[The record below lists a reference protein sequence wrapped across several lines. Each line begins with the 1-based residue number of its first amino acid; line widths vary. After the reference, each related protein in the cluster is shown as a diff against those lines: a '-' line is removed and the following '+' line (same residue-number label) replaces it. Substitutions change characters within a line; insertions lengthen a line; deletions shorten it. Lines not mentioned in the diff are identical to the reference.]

1 MKEDRFFQARE
12 RMVHQQL
19 QGRGIVDSNV
29 LKAMRKIPRHLYVS
43 PDMVDYAYRD
53 EPLPIGEGQTISQPY
68 IVAYMTEVLALKG
81 TERIL
86 EVGTG
91 SGYQTAILADLAEE
105 VFTVEV
111 IPSLSR
117 RASRLLS
124 KQGHVNISF
133 KIGDGNLGW
142 EENSPFDGVIV
153 TAAAPEMPV
162 ELTRQLKAGGRMV
175 IPVGDTVQDLMLLT
189 NRQGKIKKKRLLAVR
204 FVPLVKARDIGSE

>member
-29 LKAMRKIPRHLYVS
+29 LKAMREIPRHLYVN

-91 SGYQTAILADLAEE
+91 SGYQTAILADLAAE

-124 KQGHVNISF
+124 KQGHRNISF

-142 EENSPFDGVIV
+142 EENGPFDGVIV
-153 TAAAPEMPV
+153 TAAAPEVPV
-162 ELTRQLKAGGRMV
+162 ELPRQLKAGGRMV
-175 IPVGDTVQDLMLLT
+175 IPVGDTLQDLILLT

-204 FVPLVKARDIGSE
+204 FVPLVKTRDIGSE